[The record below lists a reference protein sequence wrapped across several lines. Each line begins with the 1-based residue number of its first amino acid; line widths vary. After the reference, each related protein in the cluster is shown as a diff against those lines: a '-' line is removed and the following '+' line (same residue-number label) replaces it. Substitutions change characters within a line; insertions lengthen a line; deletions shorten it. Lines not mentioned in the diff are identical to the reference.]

1 MTNNYLQNH
10 NFSSHHQAFV
20 YHLFQCLY
28 INTIQGI
35 VDEIIFWSVTIIIYI
50 ISIVSN
56 LKKFFIHNLGML
68 LLFIKVFITFLEKLP
83 FIKIIKLFV
92 LINSYLPRDAII
104 VLFIPR
110 LIVKVFV
117 LFFILSKGECYI

>member
-1 MTNNYLQNH
+1 
-10 NFSSHHQAFV
+10 
-20 YHLFQCLY
+20 
-28 INTIQGI
+28 
-35 VDEIIFWSVTIIIYI
+35 
-50 ISIVSN
+50 
-56 LKKFFIHNLGML
+56 ML